1 MKKTIL
7 STAVILAVLGEVS
20 RADLAIRAGVLH
32 PVSGA
37 SITNAVVVVRG
48 DKITAAGPA
57 DSTPIPAGFKVIEA
71 AVVTPGLVDPRTT
84 VGLSGVLNQA
94 QDQDQLDKSGP
105 IQPELRA
112 IDAYNPR
119 DPLVEYAR
127 SLGVTTVH
135 TAHAPEAL
143 ISGQSMVVK
152 TGPGSVAGA
161 VLIPDAM
168 ISATLSPDIVSK
180 SKDKPPGTIGKAV
193 AMLRADLIKAQEY
206 RRKAEKTDPE
216 KRPDRDLKLEALV
229 RALKGE
235 QRLLITAHSQ
245 RDLRSVLR
253 LAQEFQLKIVID
265 GASEAQLVLDE
276 IKASGFPVIL
286 HPTMA
291 RSTGTAENAS
301 MATASV
307 LAKRGILF
315 AIQTGFE
322 GYVPKTRILVFEAAE
337 AAANG
342 LTQAQALEAI
352 TLSSAKILGLEA
364 RIGSVEVGKDA
375 DLALWDGDP
384 LEYTTHCVGTV
395 ISGVDQAGETQR

>member
-1 MKKTIL
+1 M
-7 STAVILAVLGEVS
+7 
-20 RADLAIRAGVLH
+20 
-32 PVSGA
+32 
-37 SITNAVVVVRG
+37 
-48 DKITAAGPA
+48 
-57 DSTPIPAGFKVIEA
+57 
-71 AVVTPGLVDPRTT
+71 
-84 VGLSGVLNQA
+84 
-94 QDQDQLDKSGP
+94 
-105 IQPELRA
+105 
-112 IDAYNPR
+112 
-119 DPLVEYAR
+119 
-127 SLGVTTVH
+127 
-135 TAHAPEAL
+135 
-143 ISGQSMVVK
+143 
-152 TGPGSVAGA
+152 
-161 VLIPDAM
+161 
-168 ISATLSPDIVSK
+168 
-180 SKDKPPGTIGKAV
+180 
-193 AMLRADLIKAQEY
+193 
-206 RRKAEKTDPE
+206 
-216 KRPDRDLKLEALV
+216 
-229 RALKGE
+229 
-235 QRLLITAHSQ
+235 
-245 RDLRSVLR
+245 LR

-342 LTQAQALEAI
+342 LTPAEALEAI
-352 TLSSAKILGLEA
+352 TLSSARILGLEA